1 VAGRRELHL
10 LVQMWHLWRA
20 RGIDKQ
26 VDEIRIIVQT
36 EIAGRFEIFCAH
48 SQFSTLTLSV
58 ETIADSFFLW
68 LQVSENVNARW
79 YLSYG

>member
-1 VAGRRELHL
+1 MAGRHHCIYQLKCGICR
-10 LVQMWHLWRA
+10 RC

-58 ETIADSFFLW
+58 ETISVSFFLE
-68 LQVSENVNARW
+68 LQVSENVNVHW
-79 YLSYG
+79 HLS